1 MKEIY
6 AHIISFDWQSAVLA
20 YDFDMP
26 GFAELDIINT
36 GKTIKSVEA
45 TGNGR
50 LYLEEL
56 PAETQI
62 CLRLRYPGGEQ
73 ALSFTTLPAPQGTL
87 INHFALI
94 ADPHISV
101 KQENRKGRFFV
112 ESAAIGEDVVKRC
125 AELGIKY
132 TLWPGDITNEGY
144 PEEYAIAA
152 KVTITDIGMEII
164 TIKVERGSCR
174 NKNNSTAVRIIP
186 VKILPH
192 ASSTDA

>member
-6 AHIISFDWQSAVLA
+6 AHIISFDWQSAVFA
-20 YDFDMP
+20 YDLGMP
-26 GFAELDIINT
+26 GFAELDILNT

-73 ALSFTTLPAPQGTL
+73 ALSFTTLPAPQGEL
-87 INHFALI
+87 INQFALI
-94 ADPHISV
+94 ADPHISI

-112 ESAAIGEDVVKRC
+112 VEYGFFLGKKQGGSMQKGKYENGDTAKDKR
-125 AELGIKY
+125 
-132 TLWPGDITNEGY
+132 
-144 PEEYAIAA
+144 
-152 KVTITDIGMEII
+152 
-164 TIKVERGSCR
+164 
-174 NKNNSTAVRIIP
+174 AV
-186 VKILPH
+186 
-192 ASSTDA
+192 